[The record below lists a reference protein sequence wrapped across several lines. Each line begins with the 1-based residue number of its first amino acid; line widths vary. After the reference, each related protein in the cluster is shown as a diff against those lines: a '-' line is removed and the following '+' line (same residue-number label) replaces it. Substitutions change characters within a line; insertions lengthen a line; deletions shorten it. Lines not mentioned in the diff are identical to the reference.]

1 MKSLIAVASALVAAA
16 AAHAGIYNDATGDL
30 FDNSMPN
37 LDIQSVQHDSMTGH
51 WLLPLLVG
59 GGPAADCSSADA
71 GADAA
76 AGKSLHR

>member
-1 MKSLIAVASALVAAA
+1 MPTLSSLERALPPGPPPHPSLRAAVAAQCAA
-16 AAHAGIYNDATGDL
+16 
-30 FDNSMPN
+30 
-37 LDIQSVQHDSMTGH
+37 LDIKSVQHDSMTGH